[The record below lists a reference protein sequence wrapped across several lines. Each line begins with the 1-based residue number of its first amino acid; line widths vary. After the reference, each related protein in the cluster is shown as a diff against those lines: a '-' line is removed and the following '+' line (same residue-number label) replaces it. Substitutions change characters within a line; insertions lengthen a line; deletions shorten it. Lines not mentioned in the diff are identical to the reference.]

1 MYDWLSYAKSTG
13 ELISL
18 DSAIAQSEVWSQ
30 RIAERFVESKQ
41 KRLHFLTDL
50 WSQSEFRTQ
59 QKSRRKTNP
68 KSEMTHAVYP
78 PTARNALICT

>member
-30 RIAERFVESKQ
+30 QNAQ
-41 KRLHFLTDL
+41 
-50 WSQSEFRTQ
+50 QSLSPNE
-59 QKSRRKTNP
+59 KTT
-68 KSEMTHAVYP
+68 S
-78 PTARNALICT
+78 LFG